1 MQSDFII
8 EHLFYQ
14 GYNFHKHLFEF
25 HNMPLIFPMLYISI
39 LQQWHY
45 KIHLIRYWDD
55 QWLDLLLKGPNLKKF
70 PKGDLSKQKGT
81 I

>member
-14 GYNFHKHLFEF
+14 GYNFHKNLFEF

-39 LQQWHY
+39 LQQ
-45 KIHLIRYWDD
+45 
-55 QWLDLLLKGPNLKKF
+55 
-70 PKGDLSKQKGT
+70 
-81 I
+81 